1 MFNSNKSE
9 AVRSTEICNMASFK
23 LLMVGIFYLSFN
35 WNAAFLCNIH
45 LDNPEAR
52 VTNNPS
58 DRITKE
64 SLKPVVTSKLLKFR
78 NIFTKKSSSKLK
90 SPYLFDV
97 QIASI
102 SASYIKFYS
111 LKQFS
116 WNHCKQVGHFS
127 HFSFWYA
134 IFYLSFSFCFYFLVF
149 LCRCLLFLLTPC
161 LLHLYPCRVLFS
173 SFSITNLWYY
183 IKLYDTV

>member
-1 MFNSNKSE
+1 MYNSNKSDT
-9 AVRSTEICNMASFK
+9 VRPTEICNMASFK
-23 LLMVGIFYLSFN
+23 LFMVGIFYPSCN
-35 WNAAFLCNIH
+35 WKAAFLCNIH
-45 LDNPEAR
+45 LDDLETM
-52 VTNNPS
+52 VSNNTS

-64 SLKPVVTSKLLKFR
+64 SLKPVATSKLLKFR

-90 SPYLFDV
+90 SPYLFNV

-127 HFSFWYA
+127 HFSFWCA
-134 IFYLSFSFCFYFLVF
+134 SFCLSLSSCFYFLVF
-149 LCRCLLFLLTPC
+149 SCRCLLFLLTPC

-173 SFSITNLWYY
+173 SFSITNL
-183 IKLYDTV
+183 

>member
-1 MFNSNKSE
+1 MYNSNKSD
-9 AVRSTEICNMASFK
+9 AVRPTEICNMASFK
-23 LLMVGIFYLSFN
+23 LFMVGILYPSCN
-35 WNAAFLCNIH
+35 WKAAFLCNIH
-45 LDNPEAR
+45 LDDLETM
-52 VTNNPS
+52 VSNNTS

-64 SLKPVVTSKLLKFR
+64 SLKPVATSKLLKFR

-127 HFSFWYA
+127 HFGFWCA
-134 IFYLSFSFCFYFLVF
+134 TFYLSLSFCFYFLVF

-173 SFSITNLWYY
+173 SFSITNL
-183 IKLYDTV
+183 